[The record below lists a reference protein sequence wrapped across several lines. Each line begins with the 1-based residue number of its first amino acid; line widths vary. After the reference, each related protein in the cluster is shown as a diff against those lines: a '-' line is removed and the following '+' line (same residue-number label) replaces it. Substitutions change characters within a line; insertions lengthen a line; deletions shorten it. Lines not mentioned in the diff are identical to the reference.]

1 VGWGDAGQFF
11 VRMKCVEVEGQRG
24 QVVREM
30 QSLTL
35 MMRMRVEV
43 WLVLVILE
51 GKEIGMIGRLKEK
64 GRIETEIIWN
74 CSWG

>member
-1 VGWGDAGQFF
+1 MGWGDAGQFF

-43 WLVLVILE
+43 WLVLSFW
-51 GKEIGMIGRLKEK
+51 KARRLV
-64 GRIETEIIWN
+64 
-74 CSWG
+74 